1 MTPAVAQTTARARR
15 LARLRRLLHEQ
26 GLGAALLIR
35 PEHLRYFAGTNGG
48 GMPAAL
54 VVTRDTAVLIAAAGL
69 APAETL
75 KLLASSSV
83 PTEATTPADSSI
95 ARSSSSR
102 RSPRPRDVS
111 ACAAAW
117 AWRPPT

>member
-15 LARLRRLLHEQ
+15 LARLRHQLHEQ

-75 KLLASSSV
+75 KLLGIELCAYRGYDASRLV
-83 PTEATTPADSSI
+83 DRPVQLVEALAST
-95 ARSSSSR
+95 AR
-102 RSPRPRDVS
+102 
-111 ACAAAW
+111 
-117 AWRPPT
+117 